1 MNKKAAFIICWILF
15 AILIAVML
23 AIVIKTYG
31 IRAIFQVPVIY
42 PPRVL
47 FGF

>member
-1 MNKKAAFIICWILF
+1 MNKRAAFIICWILF
-15 AILIAVML
+15 VIMIAVML
-23 AIVIKTYG
+23 AIVIKAYG
-31 IRAIFQVPVIY
+31 IRAIFYVPVIY

>member
-23 AIVIKTYG
+23 AIVIKAYG
-31 IRAIFQVPVIY
+31 IRAIFQVPVIH